1 LVSRK
6 FLATCW
12 VMVEA
17 PCGRRPL
24 PYCCYVEHAGARD
37 AGEVDAAV
45 LVVVLVFGR
54 DEGVGDELGHGLD
67 REM

>member
-1 LVSRK
+1 LEKVRSIFIASSASLILRENDSSLVNRK

-24 PYCCYVEHAGARD
+24 PYCCTNSTAAR
-37 AGEVDAAV
+37 AMPEKS
-45 LVVVLVFGR
+45 
-54 DEGVGDELGHGLD
+54 
-67 REM
+67 MPPCS